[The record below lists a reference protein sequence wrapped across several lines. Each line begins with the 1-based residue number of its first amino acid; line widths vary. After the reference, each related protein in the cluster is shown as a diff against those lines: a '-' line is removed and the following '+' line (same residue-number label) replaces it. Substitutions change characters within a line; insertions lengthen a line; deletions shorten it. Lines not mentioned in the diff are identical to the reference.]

1 MGDYS
6 VIRPPAFDLLAKE
19 YSRDHPRLEEDVKW
33 LIGRLE
39 EAPELMGDHVPELG
53 GLALPIF
60 KTRCKDSCH
69 KIGASGA
76 WRIYYA
82 LNKASKK
89 AFLLFLHHKKEYEY
103 PGAKF
108 LLQKL
113 ERAFASEKKSK
124 PGA

>member
-1 MGDYS
+1 
-6 VIRPPAFDLLAKE
+6 
-19 YSRDHPRLEEDVKW
+19 
-33 LIGRLE
+33 
-39 EAPELMGDHVPELG
+39 MGDHVPELG
-53 GLALPIF
+53 KVALPIF

-82 LNKASKK
+82 IHKPAGKV
-89 AFLLFLHHKKEYEY
+89 FLLFLHHKKEYEN

-108 LLQKL
+108 LLQKM
-113 ERAFASEKKSK
+113 ERAFASAMKPK